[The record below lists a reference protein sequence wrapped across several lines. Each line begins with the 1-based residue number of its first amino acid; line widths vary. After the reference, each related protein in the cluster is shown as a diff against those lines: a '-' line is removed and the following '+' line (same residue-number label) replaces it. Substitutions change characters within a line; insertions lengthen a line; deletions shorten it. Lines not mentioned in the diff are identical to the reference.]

1 LRVEQSYGVVR
12 RITIL
17 HTQDTTG
24 GDLNNTS
31 SEGSWHRH
39 TRGCLAALAAGNA
52 AHSSRRASPR
62 PSARA
67 QAARR
72 RHGASARPRGAVCSC
87 GCAASPTPPRLPTNH
102 THTHTHTQIAE
113 QRGRRRTALAR
124 GCGHQPGAPDAIQR
138 KPAGAP
144 GNKLRNS
151 QHTYNYSHGG
161 R

>member
-1 LRVEQSYGVVR
+1 MHHTGANVLRVEQSYGVVR

-52 AHSSRRASPR
+52 THSSRRASPR

-102 THTHTHTQIAE
+102 THTHTNCGAARAQAHCPRPRVWPSA
-113 QRGRRRTALAR
+113 RRAR
-124 GCGHQPGAPDAIQR
+124 CNTTETSWSSR
-138 KPAGAP
+138 
-144 GNKLRNS
+144 
-151 QHTYNYSHGG
+151 
-161 R
+161 